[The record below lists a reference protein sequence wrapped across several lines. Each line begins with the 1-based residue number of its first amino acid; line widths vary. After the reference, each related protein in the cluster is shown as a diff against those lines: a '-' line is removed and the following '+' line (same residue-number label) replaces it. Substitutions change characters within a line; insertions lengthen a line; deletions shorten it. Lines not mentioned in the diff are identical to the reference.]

1 MKRRPGANRREVRLP
16 SSAPVSSGGG
26 GGGVVTDG
34 LVFNLDAGDASSYTP
49 YTTPGTGLVWT
60 DLANSAAL
68 TFSVVPGYSRSPGFI
83 NFRSSLT
90 TGNSAAGTPVAISAI
105 DKGALE
111 IWFRWKTSSANGS
124 GTLATTGGNWVHL
137 GEASGGA
144 YNEAFEFF
152 NGVGW
157 GVNRL
162 AMQYVDSGGLTHF
175 RDNQWHQLVVV
186 VTGGGPSDPTT
197 IYLDGNLIPPIAAGV
212 GVEYRIGSNASEVLW
227 NAASITLGRLGAG
240 SHPFDGDIA
249 IVRMYDRSGVGDP
262 MFSAAEVAQNF
273 AAESSR
279 FSAFYPDTISK
290 LTTWIDM
297 DDADNVVLSGT
308 NIAGVKDKAFALD
321 SVAALSAGSP
331 PTQVTLDGRNWA
343 KFTGA
348 STQYLNLSKGVNP
361 LYLSDV
367 FTTSGPGKSSW
378 EIHVVARPDVS
389 STSAADP
396 YDDESII
403 GDSGGWWGIA
413 THQSGV
419 AGNVITKPWIYDG
432 ASKFTDYDVVAN
444 TKHVFGSGMTLDSGT
459 LKTYKNGVAT
469 SVASGNLGSNGG
481 SIVLGDGYGK
491 PYTGYIGEVCIFNEE
506 LTATE
511 RNNLMAYF
519 QAKWGTP

>member
-1 MKRRPGANRREVRLP
+1 MKRRPGANRRGVRLP

-90 TGNSAAGTPVAISAI
+90 SGNSAAGTPAAISAI

-111 IWFRWKTSSANGS
+111 IWFRWKTSSSNNTGVMLTS
-124 GTLATTGGNWVHL
+124 GGNWLNL
-137 GEASGGA
+137 GQTAGA
-144 YNEAFEFF
+144 APTESVEYYN
-152 NGVGW
+152 NGS

-162 AMQYVDSGGLTHF
+162 ALQYVGPNDTFFF
-175 RDNQWHQLVVV
+175 RDNEWHQLVVV
-186 VTGGGPSDPTT
+186 VTGGGAPDPTT
-197 IYLDGNLIPPIAAGV
+197 MYLDGNVIAPADLN
-212 GVEYRIGSNASEVLW
+212 YRIGSNASETLW
-227 NAASITLGRLGAG
+227 NAAAITIGRLGAN
-240 SHPFDGDIA
+240 SYKFDGDIA
-249 IVRMYDRSGVGDP
+249 IVRMYDRSGGGDP
-262 MFSAAEVAQNF
+262 MFSAAEVAQNY

-297 DDADNVVLSGT
+297 DDADNVVLSGVD
-308 NIAGVKDKAFALD
+308 IVGVKDKAFALD

-361 LYLSDV
+361 LFLSDV
-367 FTTSGPGKSSW
+367 FTTSGGAKSSW

-389 STSAADP
+389 STSAANP

>member
-1 MKRRPGANRREVRLP
+1 MKRRPGANRRAARLP
-16 SSAPVSSGGG
+16 TSAPASGGGGG

-34 LVFNLDAGDASSYTP
+34 LVFNLDAGDASSYVP
-49 YTTPGTGLVWT
+49 YTGAVSGLTWT
-60 DLANSAAL
+60 DLANSVAL
-68 TFSVVPGYSRSPGFI
+68 TFGGVPGYSRSPGFV
-83 NFRSSLT
+83 NFRST
-90 TGNSAAGTPVAISAI
+90 VAGGNSASGSPGAIAAI

-137 GEASGGA
+137 GQAAGGGYA
-144 YNEAFEFF
+144 EAFEFF
-152 NGVGW
+152 NGVGSAP
-157 GVNRL
+157 NRL

-197 IYLDGNLIPPIAAGV
+197 IYLDGNLMPPISAGV

-227 NAASITLGRLGAG
+227 NAASITLGRLGAY
-240 SHPFDGDIA
+240 SHPFDGDMA

-297 DDADNVVLSGT
+297 DDADNVYLSGS
-308 NIAGVKDKAFALD
+308 NVDVIKDKAFA
-321 SVAALSAGSP
+321 
-331 PTQVTLDGRNWA
+331 VTNVTAQAVGNAPELVTVDGRKWA
-343 KFTGA
+343 SFDGSSSEYLRLFAGA
-348 STQYLNLSKGVNP
+348 NP
-361 LYLSDV
+361 LYLSDI
-367 FTTSGPGKSSW
+367 FSTSGGGKSSW
-378 EIHVVARPDVS
+378 EVHVVMRPD
-389 STSAADP
+389 SANAANTYP
-396 YDDESII
+396 YDDDSVI

-413 THQSGV
+413 TN
-419 AGNVITKPWIYDG
+419 GNMVVKPWIWEAPLG
-432 ASKFTDYDVVAN
+432 KFTDYAVTAGD
-444 TKHVFGSGMTLDSGT
+444 KHVFGSGMTLDSGT
-459 LKTYKNGVAT
+459 LNTYKNGVAT
-469 SVASGNLGSNGG
+469 SVAAGNLGSNGG
-481 SIVLGDGYGK
+481 SLYLGSGYGGY
-491 PYTGYIGEVCIFNEE
+491 YTGLIGEVCIFNEE
-506 LTATE
+506 LTTTE